1 MDSVFYVLKLVL
13 VMEVSSLQSENL
25 MNCQRFSKRPLTGL
39 GAFLH
44 SVDGDD
50 DA

>member
-25 MNCQRFSKRPLTGL
+25 MNFQRFSKRPLTGL